1 MQRTLVSRAEPERT
15 SARLTTTAL
24 SCGETA
30 AINLYLAE
38 TYKNSLYPSTPQSR
52 GRMLQWTFF
61 ATTEVEPAL
70 ITLFRNRIFFP
81 PDQRK
86 ETLAVQAEETL
97 RAKLAILEDQLAKTP
112 FLGGDT
118 WNLADFMVACV
129 LYVLTR
135 LKLDLASCPKL
146 DAWLVASLN
155 RPAAQV
161 ARKLRE

>member
-1 MQRTLVSRAEPERT
+1 
-15 SARLTTTAL
+15 
-24 SCGETA
+24 
-30 AINLYLAE
+30 
-38 TYKNSLYPSTPQSR
+38 
-52 GRMLQWTFF
+52 MLQWTFF

-70 ITLFRNRIFFP
+70 IALFRNRIFYP
-81 PDQRK
+81 PEQRS
-86 ETLAVQAEETL
+86 ETLAAQAEQAL

-118 WNLADFMVACV
+118 WNMADFMVACV

-135 LKLDLASCPKL
+135 LKLDLTSYPKL
-146 DAWLVASLN
+146 DAWLVASLD